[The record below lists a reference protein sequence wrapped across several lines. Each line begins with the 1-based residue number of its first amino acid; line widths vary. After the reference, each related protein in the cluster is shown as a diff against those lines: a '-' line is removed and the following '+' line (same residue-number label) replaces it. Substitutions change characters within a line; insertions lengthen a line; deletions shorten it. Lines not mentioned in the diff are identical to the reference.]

1 MTDKKDT
8 NDFDFDD
15 SNDFNFGADVA
26 AKDEPP
32 IAVVPETNDFDF
44 DFDDEPTTPIG
55 ENVIKRQ
62 NTITEQDIKAANNM
76 RENIITPRNTINE
89 KEVERRAIAQAQYDQ
104 FKKILDDIYEPS
116 SSSGGSEML
125 YQLADHMNLLNGRT
139 FWSYAQAEGRRTKIE
154 EIQYCTWAVLE
165 ISKAPIEDRLKVL
178 IMEAINSYIGE
189 MAHGKISWRIAL
201 SL

>member
-1 MTDKKDT
+1 MTDKQNPKDDDD
-8 NDFDFDD
+8 DFDFSDPVL
-15 SNDFNFGADVA
+15 SNDFNFDLTEEDIRA
-26 AKDEPP
+26 A
-32 IAVVPETNDFDF
+32 NNLR
-44 DFDDEPTTPIG
+44 
-55 ENVIKRQ
+55 ENVIKKQ
-62 NTITEQDIKAANNM
+62 NTINDLS
-76 RENIITPRNTINE
+76 E
-89 KEVERRAIAQAQYDQ
+89 KESEERVKREIAKAQYNQ
-104 FKKILDDIYEPS
+104 FKQILDDIYEPS
-116 SSSGGSEML
+116 SSTGGSNLL
-125 YQLADHMNLLNGRT
+125 YQLANEMELLNGKT

>member
-8 NDFDFDD
+8 HDFDF
-15 SNDFNFGADVA
+15 G
-26 AKDEPP
+26 DEPP
-32 IAVVPETNDFDF
+32 IAVIADEKDYDF
-44 DFDDEPTTPIG
+44 DFDDKP
-55 ENVIKRQ
+55 
-62 NTITEQDIKAANNM
+62 TITEQDIKAANNM
-76 RENIITPRNTINE
+76 RENIKKQNTINDLSE
-89 KEVERRAIAQAQYDQ
+89 KESEERVKREIAKAQYNQ
-104 FKKILDDIYEPS
+104 FKQILDDIYEPS
-116 SSSGGSEML
+116 SSTGGSNLL
-125 YQLADHMNLLNGRT
+125 YQLANEMELLNGKT

>member
-1 MTDKKDT
+1 MTDKK
-8 NDFDFDD
+8 
-15 SNDFNFGADVA
+15 SPMA
-26 AKDEPP
+26 A
-32 IAVVPETNDFDF
+32 ETNDFDF
-44 DFDDEPTTPIG
+44 DFDDKP
-55 ENVIKRQ
+55 
-62 NTITEQDIKAANNM
+62 TITEQDIKAANNM
-76 RENIITPRNTINE
+76 RENIKKQNTINE
-89 KEVERRAIAQAQYDQ
+89 KEVEKRAIAQAQYDQ

-125 YQLADHMNLLNGRT
+125 YQLADHMQLLNGKT

>member
-1 MTDKKDT
+1 MTDKKDA
-8 NDFDFDD
+8 NDFDFED
-15 SNDFNFGADVA
+15 SD
-26 AKDEPP
+26 
-32 IAVVPETNDFDF
+32 DFDF
-44 DFDDEPTTPIG
+44 SDSVLSKDFNKEDELVDQKHLNDDFDFGDEVVRPVG

-62 NTITEQDIKAANNM
+62 
-76 RENIITPRNTINE
+76 NTINE
-89 KEVERRAIAQAQYDQ
+89 KEVERRAVAQAQYNQ
-104 FKKILDDIYEPS
+104 FKQILDDTHEPS
-116 SSSGGSEML
+116 SSSGGSNIL
-125 YQLADHMNLLNGRT
+125 YQLADEMRLLNGKT
-139 FWSYAQAEGRRTKIE
+139 FWSYAQAEGRRTKME